1 MLRATCLGLVLGL
14 LILQLFGT
22 YTALAARSA
31 LDYAGLMLLLHGP
44 RHSMG
49 RVYWYRAGW
58 NERATVSRVLRR
70 PRPGCAPPQGARPG
84 QAIGPAV
91 GLAAVSTS
99 LYEGPLPALSGSVD
113 CNFALSGLVSGASC
127 RVSWAA
133 RAA

>member
-1 MLRATCLGLVLGL
+1 
-14 LILQLFGT
+14 
-22 YTALAARSA
+22 
-31 LDYAGLMLLLHGP
+31 
-44 RHSMG
+44 MG

-58 NERATVSRVLRR
+58 NERATVSR
-70 PRPGCAPPQGARPG
+70 
-84 QAIGPAV
+84 AIGPAV

-113 CNFALSGLVSGASC
+113 CSFVLSGLVGGASC